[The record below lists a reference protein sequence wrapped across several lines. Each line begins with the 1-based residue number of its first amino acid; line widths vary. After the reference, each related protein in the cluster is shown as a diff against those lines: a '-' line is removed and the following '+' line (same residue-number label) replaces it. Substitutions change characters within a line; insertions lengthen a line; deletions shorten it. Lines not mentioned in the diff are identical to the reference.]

1 MHRLT
6 ISLLALLCP
15 LCAAQERVFHLE
27 IGDPARKGREVPL
40 VLDAVTDSASG
51 EHISP
56 AELARRLGRAGIVVV
71 GESHTSMEFHAVQ
84 LRILEELYRNGRKVL
99 IGLEMYPYTE
109 QQHLDN
115 WSKGLLTEK
124 GFVWLSRWYG
134 NWGYNW
140 NYYRD
145 IFLFAKERNIP
156 MFALNVP
163 RETVSAVRKKGRQN
177 LSPEEAAHMP
187 PKVDTESE
195 EHFALFRAL
204 LESGEGMHSSMDAA
218 QWRAMFDA
226 QCTWDAAMAHNA
238 VRVLREH
245 GGEGSVMVV
254 LIGSGHAA
262 YGLGIQRQARQW
274 YQGTIASVIPIAVL
288 DDRNRPVETVRASY
302 ADFVWGIFPEKNPR
316 YPDLGIATA
325 EAPGSKRRQVLSVE
339 KDSVAKQAGFEVGDI
354 LISMDGIPIADRETL
369 NRMVSEKRWG
379 DEAQFVVERSGR
391 QVALQA
397 SLRRRAP

>member
-1 MHRLT
+1 MYRLT
-6 ISLLALLCP
+6 ILMLALLCP
-15 LCAAQERVFHLE
+15 PCGAQERILHLE

-40 VLDAVTDSASG
+40 ALDAVTDSASG
-51 EHISP
+51 EQISP
-56 AELARRLGRAGIVVV
+56 AELARRLGRAGMVVV
-71 GESHTSMEFHAVQ
+71 GESHTSTEFHAVQ
-84 LRILEELYRNGRKVL
+84 LRILEELYKTGRSVL
-99 IGLEMYPYTE
+99 VGLEMYPSTE

-124 GFVWLSRWYG
+124 GFVALSRWYS

-145 IFLFAKERNIP
+145 IFLFAQERRLP

-163 RETVSAVRKKGRQN
+163 REIVSAVRRKSRQS

-187 PKVDTESE
+187 PKIDTESE
-195 EHFALFRAL
+195 EHFMLFRAL
-204 LESGEGMHSSMDAA
+204 LESDQGVHSSMDAA
-218 QWRAMFDA
+218 QWRAMFEA
-226 QCTWDAAMAHNA
+226 QCTWDAAMAYNA
-238 VRVLREH
+238 VRALREH
-245 GGEGSVMVV
+245 GGEGAVMVV

-274 YQGTIASVIPIAVL
+274 YQGTIASVIPIPVM

-302 ADFVWGIFPEKNPR
+302 ADFVWGIFPERNPF
-316 YPDLGIATA
+316 YPDLGIATT

-339 KDSVAKQAGFEVGDI
+339 KDSVAKRAGFEVGDI

-369 NRMVSEKRWG
+369 NRLVAEKRWG
-379 DEAQFVVERSGR
+379 DGAQFVVERGGR
-391 QVALQA
+391 QVTLPANF
-397 SLRRRAP
+397 RRRAP